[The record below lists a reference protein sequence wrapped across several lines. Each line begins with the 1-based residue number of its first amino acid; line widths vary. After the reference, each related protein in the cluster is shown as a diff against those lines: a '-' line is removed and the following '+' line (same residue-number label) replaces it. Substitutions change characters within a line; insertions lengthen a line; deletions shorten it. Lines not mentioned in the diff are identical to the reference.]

1 MRYRDSPTVQESVVI
16 AADPQRVWEL
26 VTDVTMP
33 AKFSAELTAVEWI
46 HGDTVAV
53 GNRFRGHNSNP
64 ARGQW
69 TTESLVVE
77 VEEGRRWVWDVQ
89 GDGGQPMASWGFEVE
104 PDRGGTL
111 VRQWGRMGPGRSGL
125 SEVIDQMPEKEA
137 RIIDRRL
144 AGWREGMRA
153 NLRAIAEICAAESD
167 SA

>member
-89 GDGGQPMASWGFEVE
+89 GDGVGLAERIYERGPELITRAYELIASC
-104 PDRGGTL
+104 PCPGGCPSCVGPSEL
-111 VRQWGRMGPGRSGL
+111 DGGRKVVALSLCRSFGL
-125 SEVIDQMPEKEA
+125 SLGPSPEA
-137 RIIDRRL
+137 R
-144 AGWREGMRA
+144 
-153 NLRAIAEICAAESD
+153 
-167 SA
+167 SASAQRHAVSA